1 MEKAK
6 KIKNIQLL
14 LFLSLRLEGEEILT
28 YQ

>member
-6 KIKNIQLL
+6 KIKNVQLL

>member
-6 KIKNIQLL
+6 KIKNVQLL
-14 LFLSLRLEGEEILT
+14 LFLSLRLEGEEALT

>member
-6 KIKNIQLL
+6 KIKNFQLL
-14 LFLSLRLEGEEILT
+14 LILSLRLEGEETLT

>member
-6 KIKNIQLL
+6 KIKNFQLL
-14 LFLSLRLEGEEILT
+14 LFLSLRLEGEETLT